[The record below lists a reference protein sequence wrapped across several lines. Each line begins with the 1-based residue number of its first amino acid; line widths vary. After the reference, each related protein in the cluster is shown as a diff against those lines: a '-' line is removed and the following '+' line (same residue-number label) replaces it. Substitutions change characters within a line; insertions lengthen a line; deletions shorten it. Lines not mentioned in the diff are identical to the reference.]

1 MTDNDNRTAGSTAA
15 ELQDKPSEVN
25 IFAPVILASKSG
37 IAYMGDN
44 KGTVNAGYEDTSSPH
59 DPTKDVFIKTT
70 AVNHKSI
77 IGFARNEGTVNI
89 HGDIEAIDKN
99 ATSNKFENIAG
110 LATLDTDALKSATT
124 GGTVNIKNGNIKISG
139 MAGFASGNGSVVNI
153 DNGTGN
159 KIQTG
164 ENGALAAVNGG
175 KVNFSGGTIY
185 HENKAM
191 SSNVVASGTVT
202 VDHSKSTP
210 FYADTN
216 ASAINFKGATT
227 INMSDG
233 ILMPGTIAVDYEAEY
248 KGCNG

>member
-1 MTDNDNRTAGSTAA
+1 
-15 ELQDKPSEVN
+15 
-25 IFAPVILASKSG
+25 
-37 IAYMGDN
+37 
-44 KGTVNAGYEDTSSPH
+44 
-59 DPTKDVFIKTT
+59 
-70 AVNHKSI
+70 
-77 IGFARNEGTVNI
+77 
-89 HGDIEAIDKN
+89 
-99 ATSNKFENIAG
+99 
-110 LATLDTDALKSATT
+110 
-124 GGTVNIKNGNIKISG
+124 

-210 FYADTN
+210 F
-216 ASAINFKGATT
+216 
-227 INMSDG
+227 MQ
-233 ILMPGTIAVDYEAEY
+233 ILMRLQ
-248 KGCNG
+248 